1 MVNEAG
7 EAVNDSIAFKV
18 IPDTGYPFNLYASKG
33 VVEYPVSDGD
43 YGTNLM
49 TVQLKNESVQLDG
62 KEYIVVP
69 EKHEFTIQSST
80 LGTLVTK
87 VDGEDVGNGKE
98 VIFILTE
105 KTVPVVDKS
114 MLQAKVNEVKDMKQ
128 GDYTLNSYKAFKTAI
143 TEAETALDNPNATQQ
158 DVDQALSALEE
169 AQNNLKTVRGMRT
182 LTIAVS
188 SEDGSQLQS
197 NIKFIRDNVYYNVQN
212 TMFAN
217 DGTLVWKLT
226 GYEDAGE
233 YEIYLPED
241 SVYIATPAVTKIT
254 IGKEDGTSVVE
265 KINGVPAAEA
275 QAGIRLLAKSTD
287 ACDKVTFRA
296 YVQDEDGK
304 ILPGISFNV
313 LNGDPQVLTSDE
325 NGMIQYDVTVWDI
338 DTDMTVSLQANDQ
351 WSCDKQVIF
360 TVSED
365 PEVEGRGVIR
375 AIDGTAFAGGEKIV
389 FVLRDKNKPQPV
401 DKTGLEGAIKE
412 AQAIEK
418 DLYTEESYGVMEQAL
433 ANALTVDRDDNAT
446 QENIDSAAQALRDAM
461 NGLVKKEVPQPVNK
475 EALGKAIKEAQA
487 LKKDDYTDAS
497 FTAFEN
503 ALKNAVAINENAVA
517 TQEEVNNAEK
527 TLRDAIA
534 GLVKKDGETP
544 TPNPEDKNQNK
555 PNSNQQKLSDTNQT
569 SNNTQPTNAAQNTT
583 VKTGDTANFM
593 ISIAGI
599 GMAAILLVL
608 AIVLRKKYRR

>member
-1 MVNEAG
+1 
-7 EAVNDSIAFKV
+7 
-18 IPDTGYPFNLYASKG
+18 
-33 VVEYPVSDGD
+33 
-43 YGTNLM
+43 M

-128 GDYTLNSYKAFKTAI
+128 GDYTLNSYNAFKTAI

-158 DVDQALSALEE
+158 DVDQALSVLEE

-265 KINGVPAAEA
+265 KINGVPA
-275 QAGIRLLAKSTD
+275 
-287 ACDKVTFRA
+287 A

-433 ANALTVDRDDNAT
+433 ANVKILEHFFFRERKESILHFRFFLFFTIYIA
-446 QENIDSAAQALRDAM
+446 SA
-461 NGLVKKEVPQPVNK
+461 N
-475 EALGKAIKEAQA
+475 
-487 LKKDDYTDAS
+487 
-497 FTAFEN
+497 
-503 ALKNAVAINENAVA
+503 
-517 TQEEVNNAEK
+517 
-527 TLRDAIA
+527 
-534 GLVKKDGETP
+534 
-544 TPNPEDKNQNK
+544 
-555 PNSNQQKLSDTNQT
+555 
-569 SNNTQPTNAAQNTT
+569 
-583 VKTGDTANFM
+583 TGDRTVGWCELFFDFSNFFF
-593 ISIAGI
+593 IHS
-599 GMAAILLVL
+599 
-608 AIVLRKKYRR
+608 K